1 MLWSVFPLV
10 LHLCLLAHP
19 AQAQFSFLVQFPI
32 VRDAR
37 DQPHVDCS
45 SKDYTKTPPV
55 EYLPK
60 TGTDPQT
67 GNFLGSC
74 RACTTDNYC
83 VNQFRIKAVA
93 FDAFTGLTTDITTC
107 DPVDVNGNTVAL
119 GDNVYSIV
127 LQTKAPSFSAPQGNQ
142 IKDLGGT
149 VKVISPQFLLA
160 MHDFFFGN
168 LFTCLCSAIEGSGWC
183 STPRQLQANISW
195 Q

>member
-1 MLWSVFPLV
+1 MFQLILFF
-10 LHLCLLAHP
+10 CLFVHVAL
-19 AQAQFSFLVQFPI
+19 AQFSFFVQFPI
-32 VRDAR
+32 VRDTK

-74 RACTTDNYC
+74 RECTSDNYC

-93 FDAFTGLTTDITTC
+93 FDAFSGLTTDITTC

-142 IKDLGGT
+142 IRDLSGS
-149 VKVISPQFLLA
+149 VKVAPPPPLFL
-160 MHDFFFGN
+160 HDK
-168 LFTCLCSAIEGSGWC
+168 
-183 STPRQLQANISW
+183 R
-195 Q
+195 

>member
-1 MLWSVFPLV
+1 MLCSL
-10 LHLCLLAHP
+10 LRLILRILLLIHLTR
-19 AQAQFSFLVQFPI
+19 AQFSFFVQFPI
-32 VRDAR
+32 VRDAK

-74 RACTTDNYC
+74 RACTAENYC

-93 FDAFTGLTTDITTC
+93 FDAFSGLTTDITTC

-119 GDNVYSIV
+119 SDNVYSIV
-127 LQTKAPSFSAPQGNQ
+127 LQTKAPSFSAQQGNQ
-142 IKDLGGT
+142 IRDLGGS
-149 VKVISPQFLLA
+149 VKVVPTILYV
-160 MHDFFFGN
+160 M
-168 LFTCLCSAIEGSGWC
+168 C
-183 STPRQLQANISW
+183 
-195 Q
+195 